1 MATVVV
7 EVVTC
12 DKCKSNVDNDQ
23 ALVLAL
29 AVGRQVYVLDLC
41 GPCHEKAMRAVT
53 AWTSLGIKQKAG
65 SPPIPLAR
73 KARAVPV
80 QPTLPTAEFSG

>member
-23 ALVLAL
+23 ALVLA
-29 AVGRQVYVLDLC
+29 LDLC